1 MTDDTTDRDAAGVVA
16 FAYEMGVLKRLRRA
30 GWWHVGVRDPE
41 SVAEHSLRV
50 AQLAALIASEEGGDP
65 ARAAYLGMWHDS
77 QETRIGD
84 IPHSAKPY
92 MDVASNERIT
102 EDQVAVLPE
111 AAAKSIREAV
121 TEYEAAETI
130 EARCA
135 KDADRLECLMQAVE
149 YGEAGY
155 KRVTAGSS
163 RPAPESRP
171 TSVAALP
178 KQLFKP
184 HHSPGATANTPHSWA
199 GDRATPCQPST
210 VARPAQG
217 LR

>member
-1 MTDDTTDRDAAGVVA
+1 VSADTTDRDAVGVVA

-65 ARAAYLGMWHDS
+65 TRAAYLGLWHDS

-92 MDVASNERIT
+92 VDVASNEQIT
-102 EDQVAVLPE
+102 EDQTAALPDN
-111 AAAKSIREAV
+111 AAKSIREAV
-121 TEYEAAETI
+121 HEYESAETI

-149 YGEAGY
+149 YREAGY
-155 KRVTAGSS
+155 QRVDGWIESS
-163 RPAPESRP
+163 LSRLQTP
-171 TSVAALP
+171 FAHRLAEAAL
-178 KQLFKP
+178 
-184 HHSPGATANTPHSWA
+184 HTSPLTWR
-199 GDRATPCQPST
+199 DR
-210 VARPAQG
+210 
-217 LR
+217 